1 MPILPFFPFFVGTCS
16 PDLLAGK
23 KVPIREM
30 RTASQLWMSQKSSTH
45 WQICPSFTSF
55 LFVQDD
61 RRITFHEIVVYQF
74 FSVLVLY
81 NDSNEITSRSTEH
94 AAMDDMPQAHRSRI
108 FDNWPHK
115 AFIRKWQAANIMPL
129 ALETSRLYPSSKGT
143 EPYHVLRIRYLDRSD
158 SHQRRR

>member
-30 RTASQLWMSQKSSTH
+30 RTASQLLDVPEIHYTLSRG
-45 WQICPSFTSF
+45 PLPADLPF
-55 LFVQDD
+55 L
-61 RRITFHEIVVYQF
+61 YF
-74 FSVLVLY
+74 FSLRSRQQTHHVLRKCRLSILLCPGMY
-81 NDSNEITSRSTEH
+81 NESNEITSRST
-94 AAMDDMPQAHRSRI
+94 QAHQSRI
-108 FDNWPHK
+108 FGNRPHN
-115 AFIRKWQAANIMPL
+115 ALTRKWQAANIMPL

-143 EPYHVLRIRYLDRSD
+143 EPYHVLRIRYLDGSD